1 MTVSI
6 ALNTSADSMTGEI
19 KENSSIAALTVGSRS
34 QGTTVILPYLGLN
47 REVLLFYAAS
57 N

>member
-19 KENSSIAALTVGSRS
+19 KENSSIAALPVGSRS